1 MHVVHHH
8 RPLMFTTPE
17 RLAAATAERYGW
29 TVVSIDFIPVRSTV
43 LGRTEPWIAIT
54 YEDTL

>member
-1 MHVVHHH
+1 
-8 RPLMFTTPE
+8 MFTTPE